1 MKSLTTCLLLPGAL
15 LLSLASLPALSQ
27 GGIAS
32 CADIDNAQERLA
44 CYDRAAEDAS
54 NLPVVR
60 LPRNTRQAAP
70 DTAANQ
76 GNVQQQQRQDEF
88 GLEVKQERQQNRGPD
103 SRSYTV
109 LSARHNDFTGW
120 TIEFDGGGTWKQ
132 IGTDRFDIEVGQRY
146 TVRRSSFNSFMLSS
160 EGSNKKIRITRVE

>member
-1 MKSLTTCLLLPGAL
+1 MKSLTTCLLPGAL
-15 LLSLASLPALSQ
+15 LLSLTSLPALSQ
-27 GGIAS
+27 GGLAS

-60 LPRNTRQAAP
+60 LPRNTRQPAAE
-70 DTAANQ
+70 TAATQ
-76 GNVQQQQRQDEF
+76 DNVQQQQRQDEF
-88 GLEVKQERQQNRGPD
+88 GLELKRERQQNRGPD
-103 SRSYTV
+103 TRSYTV

-132 IGTDRFDIEVGQRY
+132 VGTDDFDIKVGQRY
-146 TVRRSSFNSFMLSS
+146 TVRRATFNSYMLSR